1 MICEDPHFTHMSKH
15 LHDRIIPLRGNVW
28 DHRTSLT
35 PPLYFIEIAVPN
47 QESGQSCICV
57 LGYRVCLF
65 TILLFDLGIVP
76 TVWYFRIVPTVR
88 YFGIVPTVW
97 YFLIVPTVWYFRT
110 VLSVVFK
117 NCSDSVVFWNCSDSV
132 VFWNCSDSVVF

>member
-65 TILLFDLGIVP
+65 TILLFD
-76 TVWYFRIVPTVR
+76 
-88 YFGIVPTVW
+88 FGIVPTVW
-97 YFLIVPTVWYFRT
+97 YY
-110 VLSVVFK
+110 
-117 NCSDSVVFWNCSDSV
+117 WNCSDSV
-132 VFWNCSDSVVF
+132 VLLELFRQCGIIRIVPTVWYY